1 MDPNNP
7 NSNSSSPTTPPVDP
21 MSAQPQTQA
30 PQPAPFNPIAN
41 PAPAPEVTP
50 NYTSPASTGQF
61 GSYPPANSTPPDS
74 FGSSASPYIP
84 STPVGVAPTQP
95 MNNAFPSSPSAI
107 PEVATTN
114 VNSSKGKKLWMI
126 LIPVIILIIGGGG
139 AAAYFMLSDKPEP
152 NKVSPDYT
160 ITPKEVSETPSEE
173 TSTPVE
179 SGFTDTETK
188 LPTTD
193 TTGPPVDQPLPIENP
208 VQEPAPAGT
217 DQTVPTQ

>member
-1 MDPNNP
+1 MDSNNP
-7 NSNSSSPTTPPVDP
+7 ISNTPTATPPADP
-21 MSAQPQTQA
+21 MGPQPQTQA
-30 PQPAPFNPIAN
+30 PQPAPVNPIAS
-41 PAPAPEVTP
+41 PAPAPEATP

-61 GSYPPANSTPPDS
+61 GSYPPANSIPPDS
-74 FGSSASPYIP
+74 FGSAASPYTP
-84 STPVGVAPTQP
+84 STPVGATPVQP
-95 MNNAFPSSPSAI
+95 MSNAFPSSPSTI

-114 VNSSKGKKLWMI
+114 VDSSKGKKIWMI

-139 AAAYFMLSDKPEP
+139 AAAYFMLSDKPEA
-152 NKVSPDYT
+152 NKISPDYT
-160 ITPKEVSETPSEE
+160 ITPKEVSEIPTGE

-193 TTGPPVDQPLPIENP
+193 TTAPPVEQTFPIENP
-208 VQEPAPAGT
+208 VQEPVTVGA